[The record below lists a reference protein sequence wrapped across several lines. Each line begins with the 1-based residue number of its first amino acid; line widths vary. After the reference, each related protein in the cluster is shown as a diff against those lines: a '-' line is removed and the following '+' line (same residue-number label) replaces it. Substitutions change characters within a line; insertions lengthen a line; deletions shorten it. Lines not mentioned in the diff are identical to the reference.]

1 MAGKGLI
8 TVHRF
13 LEKLVEEVDKIDI
26 KEINSLIHQQQQA
39 DRFIAKM
46 PTFFNK
52 DYFSDPVVKN
62 LENHVLPRK
71 IELISI
77 YSQRLQKI
85 KRVIKILKK
94 IDKGYDARAV
104 RENNKLLE
112 LLEFAERFLKDNKL
126 PRLLIKQLEALKKH
140 KREAFLKI
148 ATKEYLMLRPLAKS
162 LAKLDTRID
171 LETFNKL
178 SIRGRVGVI
187 LNNLIAGFL
196 LTGLFILNAGFA
208 NGQILTAMGGYK
220 ACQEYPTVARIRY
233 DVFSTSEL
241 IKHYQKNDWKYELQI
256 EGEFE
261 MLTNVEVAGE
271 YTKKDLILLKSILER
286 TYGLKALRK
295 YEIYNITIVPRE
307 VIMTHLGARPYSAC
321 AGFKLAGS
329 ASRTGE
335 FLIRSTSFLG
345 TSQFTKTFLHEFS
358 HHIHFNV
365 QKHHPDFDKKWNEIK
380 GGYAREY
387 GMNNIYE
394 DVATVAEVA
403 SFARIEGKSLQSIRA
418 VDGNQQAL
426 QQKINLLFEYGF
438 FPD

>member
-220 ACQEYPTVARIRY
+220 ACQEYPVVAHLNYNVLSI
-233 DVFSTSEL
+233 SEL
-241 IKHYQKNDWKYELQI
+241 IRHYQKTD
-256 EGEFE
+256 
-261 MLTNVEVAGE
+261 
-271 YTKKDLILLKSILER
+271 
-286 TYGLKALRK
+286 
-295 YEIYNITIVPRE
+295 
-307 VIMTHLGARPYSAC
+307 
-321 AGFKLAGS
+321 
-329 ASRTGE
+329 
-335 FLIRSTSFLG
+335 
-345 TSQFTKTFLHEFS
+345 
-358 HHIHFNV
+358 
-365 QKHHPDFDKKWNEIK
+365 
-380 GGYAREY
+380 
-387 GMNNIYE
+387 
-394 DVATVAEVA
+394 
-403 SFARIEGKSLQSIRA
+403 
-418 VDGNQQAL
+418 
-426 QQKINLLFEYGF
+426 
-438 FPD
+438 